1 MVTTKTDAKFITVPI
16 KDVKPG
22 EAFTPI
28 ERMGAPV
35 FVVKRKKWERKWRMA
50 TKSYRMTSKPLHAL
64 DDEGKDAIF
73 ATTDWAVVR
82 REPKPHS
89 IDPNKAVD
97 TLLKKFARHS

>member
-1 MVTTKTDAKFITVPI
+1 MNTKTDTKFITVSI

-22 EAFTPI
+22 EYFTPI

-35 FVVKRKKWERKWRMA
+35 FVVKRKKWERKWRMS

-64 DDEGKDAIF
+64 DEEGKDAIF

-82 REPKPHS
+82 RA
-89 IDPNKAVD
+89 AVTAVSPQQAVS
-97 TLLKKFARHS
+97 TLLKKFAR